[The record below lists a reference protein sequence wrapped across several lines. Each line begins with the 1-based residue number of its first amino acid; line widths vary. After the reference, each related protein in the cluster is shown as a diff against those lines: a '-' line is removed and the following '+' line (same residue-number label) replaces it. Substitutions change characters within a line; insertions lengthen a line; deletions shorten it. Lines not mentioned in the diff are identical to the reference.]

1 MITKITESA
10 FDQFFKALLKGDR
23 SECKSILL
31 AMLNQ
36 NISIPD
42 LYEDVFRRSLYQIGE
57 LWSQKK
63 LTVAD
68 EHLASAL
75 CENLIAHIQNQLNPT
90 KTIEKK
96 VLISCVTSNF
106 HQIGPKMVSNI
117 FELHGWESYYLGA
130 NMPISD
136 LIEVIDRSLPN
147 VICLSIALVE
157 HIKILELTVR
167 EIRYQH
173 PQIPLL
179 VGGVAFANEKA
190 SSNNLLKS
198 QYLYILDSIPKLEQL
213 INNNF

>member
-1 MITKITESA
+1 MITKISESM
-10 FDQFFKALLKGDR
+10 FDQFFSALLRGNS

-42 LYEDVFRRSLYQIGE
+42 LYEYVFRRSLYQIGE
-57 LWSQKK
+57 LWSKKK

-75 CENLIAHIQNQLNPT
+75 CENLIAHLQNQQNLP
-90 KTIEKK
+90 KKIEKK
-96 VLISCVTSNF
+96 VLISCVTSNL

-117 FELHGWESYYLGA
+117 FELIGWESYYLGA

-136 LIEVIDRSLPN
+136 LIEVIDRYLPN

-157 HIKILELTVR
+157 HIKILELTVK

-173 PQIPLL
+173 PQIPIL
-179 VGGVAFANEKA
+179 VGGVAFANDQP
-190 SSNNLLKS
+190 SSNDLLKS